1 MGLARAEGS
10 VRLPDALRDVLLNYP
25 GQRPLFDIHV
35 RMNLSRELDIHV
47 IGTDY
52 RGRVVVPEARTSS
65 MLVFAGFSAWAV
77 FGSALDALRWSVTLG
92 ELSLKVPG
100 DDWVASSLD
109 KLGFSGHL
117 LRDEPGWRGSVKAS
131 LGGWTVESAEVHLRL
146 GEISL
151 GAELGIRHTEGGQ
164 KKPSCDARRFG
175 CTVFAEAHRGK
186 SRRNR
191 HWAYAIDW
199 RLVARM
205 AHAVDRPHRIRR
217 RGSQHGRRRL
227 SHRARLTHR
236 EFEHRVAQW
245 CGRSNLRVRLW
256 YAVSQWARTG
266 QGLTTAG

>member
-164 KKPSCDARRFG
+164 KNQAVTLDGSVAPSLLRLTGGNLGEIGIGRMRLTGDWLREWRTLWTGHTAFAFEGLSMAGEGYRTELASLTASSN
-175 CTVFAEAHRGK
+175 TV
-186 SRRNR
+186 SRNG
-191 HWAYAIDW
+191 
-199 RLVARM
+199 
-205 AHAVDRPHRIRR
+205 AVDQTFEFDF
-217 RGSQHGRRRL
+217 GTL
-227 SHRARLTHR
+227 S
-236 EFEHRVAQW
+236 V
-245 CGRSNLRVRLW
+245 N
-256 YAVSQWARTG
+256 
-266 QGLTTAG
+266 GLELGKG